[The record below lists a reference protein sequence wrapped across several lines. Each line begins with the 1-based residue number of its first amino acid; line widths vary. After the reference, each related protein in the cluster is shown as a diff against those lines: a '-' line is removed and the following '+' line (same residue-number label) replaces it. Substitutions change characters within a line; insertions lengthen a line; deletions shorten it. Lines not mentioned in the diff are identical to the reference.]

1 MRRKRLGEIVDVM
14 RKDLYTLKATRGAL
28 EASTESRVAEF
39 ASDLR
44 ATETQLQEC
53 LEAQNS
59 LRDVVSRLL
68 RSQDAAES
76 RIQKR
81 LRAQLRYWLE
91 KQIRTPDIIIQDEL
105 LPEIGTAYTL
115 LELNS
120 KDGSPIM
127 LGGNINLVNLALG
140 DVVDVALVCTDHK
153 GSVAKLFGQ
162 ILRGP
167 LDDPYFVLEP
177 LVVTSG
183 AKLIF
188 RALQGH
194 SRSFTYTFYRW

>member
-1 MRRKRLGEIVDVM
+1 MRERVPRLRALEAA
-14 RKDLYTLKATRGAL
+14 LGAL
-28 EASTESRVAEF
+28 EAHTDGRLVEIASDFQADLQAAESR
-39 ASDLR
+39 
-44 ATETQLQEC
+44 TQK
-53 LEAQNS
+53 S
-59 LRDVVSRLL
+59 LKD
-68 RSQDAAES
+68 AES

-105 LPEIGTAYTL
+105 SPEIGTTYTL

-127 LGGNINLVNLALG
+127 LGGNINLINLAEG
-140 DVVDVALVCTDHK
+140 DVVDIALICTDHK
-153 GSVAKLFGQ
+153 GKSARLFNQ
-162 ILRGP
+162 NLHGP
-167 LDDPYFVLEP
+167 LEDPYFVLEP

-188 RALQGH
+188 KALQGR
-194 SRSFTYTFYRW
+194 SRSLTYTFYRW

>member
-1 MRRKRLGEIVDVM
+1 MKRRKLATRVDAVEA
-14 RKDLYTLKATRGAL
+14 DLAALKAALNIL
-28 EASTESRVAEF
+28 EAHTESRIAKLV
-39 ASDLR
+39 SDLQAVESR
-44 ATETQLQEC
+44 TQR
-53 LEAQNS
+53 S
-59 LRDVVSRLL
+59 LKEG
-68 RSQDAAES
+68 ES

-105 LPEIGTAYTL
+105 LPEIGTSYTL

-127 LGGNINLVNLALG
+127 LGGNMNLVNLASG
-140 DVVDVALVCTDHK
+140 DVVDIALVCTDHK
-153 GSVAKLFGQ
+153 GNSAKLFGQ
-162 ILRGP
+162 TLRGP

-194 SRSFTYTFYRW
+194 SRSLTYCFYRW